1 MRTKC
6 SKEALDE
13 TYRRKEII
21 ERKWKKPNLRE
32 ILLQVNISGCNF
44 IQT

>member
-21 ERKWKKPNLRE
+21 EQKWKKPKLRE
-32 ILLQVNISGCNF
+32 ILLQVNISACNY